1 MKDFEAVLEYVE
13 LPQEHRAAEVRAAAA
28 AAAAAGPH
36 FRPGLPPPPDST
48 ARHQLTATPAHPFHA
63 FPRPL
68 LGTTT

>member
-36 FRPGLPPPPDST
+36 FRPGLPPPP
-48 ARHQLTATPAHPFHA
+48 
-63 FPRPL
+63 
-68 LGTTT
+68 